1 MASLSVP
8 SASVPSNERQSA
20 NSPES
25 NLSAPRSEANESG
38 AGYVWPL
45 GVTAAPQDAVALGPA
60 GAGDHASVHQ
70 LLTTVFQGPTRD
82 DFAAALEDPF
92 YEPSDRLVVKRGPQ
106 VVSHVHVA
114 GRTMRFGRD
123 WLPIGVV
130 YRLATLPEFRHR
142 GYARN
147 LLEAADA
154 AMQADG
160 AVLGVTTTKLPH
172 YFRRS
177 GWVACMR
184 HSNAQVGTR
193 DMLAQLSTRG
203 FAPHLR
209 DDVVNIRPWRHVEL
223 PSLMRIYQEHIAD
236 GYGPVER
243 TEAYWRWLVNRQ
255 ASSRQG
261 TEGVFVA
268 LAGPK
273 RFDFDFDDQSIVGY
287 CIQRENRI
295 LEIAAARGCS
305 GVKERLLARA
315 CGEAIEHDHH
325 VVRVHLPPN
334 DSLWQAVQTAGGVVE
349 RTEQCQGEV
358 TMVKLFDPFGFLNR
372 LMPVLHERA
381 QAAELRRPTELGFVV
396 DDDLRLMVTATRRSV
411 RAERGSAGRNLLRIS
426 SADFTRLLL
435 GHLDL
440 DGAIGEG
447 RVKPSNRGAVQ
458 TAAALFPR
466 APLWH
471 PPLDDLLV

>member
-1 MASLSVP
+1 MASVTVPAGAGTSAAQRTPATFDTASVAVP
-8 SASVPSNERQSA
+8 SAEHEPGSDF
-20 NSPES
+20 
-25 NLSAPRSEANESG
+25 
-38 AGYVWPL
+38 VWPL
-45 GVTAAPQDAVALGPA
+45 GVTSAPSDVVTVGPA
-60 GAGDHASVHQ
+60 GAGDHASIHQ
-70 LLTTVFQGPTRD
+70 VLTSVFQGPTRD
-82 DFAAALEDPF
+82 DFAAALEDPH
-92 YEPSDRLVVKRGPQ
+92 YEPSDRLIVKRGAQ

-130 YRLATLPEFRHR
+130 YRLATLPEFRGR
-142 GYARN
+142 GFARR
-147 LLEAADA
+147 LLAEADA
-154 AMQADG
+154 AMLADG
-160 AVLGVTTTKLPH
+160 AILGVTTTKLPH

-184 HSNAQVGTR
+184 HSRAQVGTR
-193 DMLAQLSTRG
+193 HMLAQLSARG
-203 FAPHLR
+203 FPPHVR

-223 PSLMRIYQEHIAD
+223 PSLMRLYQEHTAD
-236 GYGPVER
+236 SYGAVER

-255 ASSRQG
+255 ASTRQG
-261 TEGVFVA
+261 TEGVYVA

-273 RFDFDFDDQSIVGY
+273 RFDFDFDDEAIVGY

-295 LEIAAARGCS
+295 LEIAASRGRP

-325 VVRVHLPPN
+325 VVQLHLPPG
-334 DSLWQAVQTAGGVVE
+334 DLLWQAVQAAGGVVE

-358 TMVKLFDPFGFLNR
+358 TMVKLFDPVGFLNR

-381 QAAELRRPTELGFVV
+381 EAAELRRPIELGFVV
-396 DDDLRLMVTATRRSV
+396 DDELRLLVSASRRSV
-411 RAERGSAGRNLLRIS
+411 RAERGTTGRNLLRIS

-440 DGAIGEG
+440 DEAISAG
-447 RVKPSNRGAVQ
+447 RVKPSNRAAVQ
-458 TAAALFPR
+458 TTAALFPR